1 MQGSAHRERTRA
13 SRTQEPFPSLGS
25 SLLSSLPSGQLPLLL
40 FPHYVCMPR
49 NFVWVPS
56 EVDFERKIQIQVV
69 YLGVYPG
76 GNTSQGVR
84 QAKERK

>member
-1 MQGSAHRERTRA
+1 MLTGGELEPREHRN
-13 SRTQEPFPSLGS
+13 PFPL
-25 SLLSSLPSGQLPLLL
+25 LDPVFLSSLPSGQLPLFL

-56 EVDFERKIQIQVV
+56 EVDFETKIQIQVV

-76 GNTSQGVR
+76 GNTSQGVG